1 MSKEKRFF
9 WVQSYDWD
17 YPTHKCS
24 GFIVIARSK
33 RQAQNIYRK
42 YVVATACFDNYEL
55 VNGYCP
61 DKTHQCV
68 MLHEG
73 NMDELKYGVD
83 GILCK
88 EGIIPTDEFT
98 GWKYSG
104 VNQQQNKA
112 KEDK

>member
-1 MSKEKRFF
+1 
-9 WVQSYDWD
+9 
-17 YPTHKCS
+17 
-24 GFIVIARSK
+24 
-33 RQAQNIYRK
+33 
-42 YVVATACFDNYEL
+42 
-55 VNGYCP
+55 
-61 DKTHQCV
+61 

-83 GILCK
+83 GILRK

-112 KEDK
+112 KEEK